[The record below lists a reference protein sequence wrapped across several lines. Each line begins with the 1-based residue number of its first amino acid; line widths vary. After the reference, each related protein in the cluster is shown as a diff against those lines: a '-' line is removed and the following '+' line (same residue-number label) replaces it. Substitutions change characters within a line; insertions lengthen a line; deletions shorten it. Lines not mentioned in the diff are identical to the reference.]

1 VKRGRRR
8 VASFENVVR
17 RGIRVEN
24 GISMPESKNE
34 LTWHGM
40 QITKLPSGF
49 FEQSSPRVVS

>member
-1 VKRGRRR
+1 VKC
-8 VASFENVVR
+8 
-17 RGIRVEN
+17 
-24 GISMPESKNE
+24 KNE